1 MGQEDKQYTRMTQTP
16 IYKLI
21 PSLAV
26 PTIISM
32 LTTAVYNIADTYF
45 VSKLGTSASGAV
57 GIVFS
62 LMAIIQAVGFTIG
75 MGSGSYISRLL
86 GKKEQKLADRIGSCA
101 VFNGLVMGV
110 LIAAVGLIFTE
121 PIIRLIGATDT
132 IVPYAVEYARYIFL
146 ASPVMILCFVLNNL
160 LRAQGKAKSSM
171 VGILAGGLL
180 NIALDPLL
188 IFVFDTGIRGA
199 AIATAVS
206 QVISMVILF
215 IPFIRKKTVLH
226 VTVKNISA
234 KIGIYWDILKF
245 GLPSLFRQG
254 LASVAAILLNRSA
267 AAYGDSAVAAM
278 SIVAKIFMVIFSVLI
293 GFGQGYQP
301 VVGYNYGAKIYHRVR
316 EAFWFT
322 LKVGT
327 VVMTVFGVAAWLL
340 SPTLM
345 RAFLSDDA
353 KVVEIGTM
361 ALRMQCVA
369 TPFLTLGVVSNMT
382 LQAVGKTVSATILT
396 STRQG
401 IFFIPLI
408 LILPGMLGITGVE
421 ITQPIADLMT
431 FVFCIPYM
439 YVFLKRLKRA
449 EEKQTEK

>member
-1 MGQEDKQYTRMTQTP
+1 MGQEDQQYTRMTQTP

-75 MGSGSYISRLL
+75 MGSGSFISRLL

-101 VFNGLVMGV
+101 VLNGLVMGI

-121 PIIRLIGATDT
+121 PVIRLIGATDT
-132 IVPYAVEYARYIFL
+132 IVPYAVDYARYIFL
-146 ASPVMILCFVLNNL
+146 ASPVMITCFVLNNL

-171 VGILAGGLL
+171 VGILAGGIL

-188 IFVFDTGIRGA
+188 IFVFDMGIRGA

-226 VTVKNISA
+226 VTVKNLSA
-234 KIGIYWDILKF
+234 RIGVYWDILKF

-327 VVMTVFGVAAWLL
+327 AVMTVFGVGAWIL
-340 SPTLM
+340 SPMLM
-345 RAFLSDDA
+345 RAFLSADA
-353 KVVEIGTM
+353 KVVEIGTT

-408 LILPGMLGITGVE
+408 LILPVMLGITGVE

-449 EEKQTEK
+449 EEDKA

>member
-146 ASPVMILCFVLNNL
+146 ASPVIILCFVLNNL

-449 EEKQTEK
+449 EEKQTEN

>member
-32 LTTAVYNIADTYF
+32 LTTAVYNIADTYL

-75 MGSGSYISRLL
+75 MGSGSFISRLL

-101 VFNGLVMGV
+101 VLNGLVMGI
-110 LIAAVGLIFTE
+110 LIAVMGLIFTE

-132 IVPYAVEYARYIFL
+132 IVPYAVDYARYIFL
-146 ASPVMILCFVLNNL
+146 ASPVMITCFVLNNL

-171 VGILAGGLL
+171 VGILAGGIL

-188 IFVFDTGIRGA
+188 IFVFNMEIRGA

-215 IPFIRKKTVLH
+215 LPFIRKKTVLH
-226 VTVKNISA
+226 VTVKNLSA
-234 KIGIYWDILKF
+234 RIGIYWDILKF

-327 VVMTVFGVAAWLL
+327 VVMTVFGVGAWLL

-345 RAFLSDDA
+345 RVFLSDDA

-408 LILPGMLGITGVE
+408 LILPGLLGITGVE
-421 ITQPIADLMT
+421 ITQPIADLIT

-449 EEKQTEK
+449 EEKQTEN

>member
-110 LIAAVGLIFTE
+110 LIAAVCLIFTE

-449 EEKQTEK
+449 EEKQTEN

>member
-449 EEKQTEK
+449 EEKQTEN

>member
-1 MGQEDKQYTRMTQTP
+1 
-16 IYKLI
+16 
-21 PSLAV
+21 
-26 PTIISM
+26 
-32 LTTAVYNIADTYF
+32 
-45 VSKLGTSASGAV
+45 
-57 GIVFS
+57 
-62 LMAIIQAVGFTIG
+62 
-75 MGSGSYISRLL
+75 
-86 GKKEQKLADRIGSCA
+86 
-101 VFNGLVMGV
+101 MGV

-316 EAFWFT
+316 EVFWFT

-449 EEKQTEK
+449 EEKQTEN